1 MKKRIFSITLIL
13 ILIISAV
20 AGCKK
25 KQVGTSEDNAIVE
38 EKEEKKSY
46 HFGFS
51 CMDMENP
58 FYVTLEQAVREAVEF
73 NGHTMISEN
82 PQMDTDLQ
90 IQQISEMIAEGIDAI
105 FLCPIS
111 WDKITPALDELRE
124 ADVKIINIDSE
135 VKEFDKVDA
144 FVGSNNKEAG
154 KLCGKDLI
162 ESRPDGGKIVILE
175 ADLQNSVRDRIS
187 GFEEEI
193 AGEGFE
199 VVARKECNGESE
211 TARANVAA
219 LLNEHSDIT
228 AIMCGND
235 PMAMGTLNAL
245 KEAGRT
251 DILVYGV
258 DGSPELKQELLKENT
273 PLKATCGQSPINIG
287 KTAAQIGQKILEN
300 EKFEKKTYEDV
311 FLINAENIDM
321 YGADGW
327 Q

>member
-1 MKKRIFSITLIL
+1 MKKRLFSITLIL

-38 EKEEKKSY
+38 EEEVKKSF

-51 CMDMENP
+51 CMDMDNP
-58 FYVTLEQAVREAVEF
+58 FYVTLEQSVRETVEF

-111 WDKITPALDELRE
+111 WDKITPALDELKE

-135 VKEFDKVDA
+135 VQDFDKIDA
-144 FVGSNNKEAG
+144 FVGSNNNEAG
-154 KLCGKDLI
+154 KLCGRDLI
-162 ESRPDGGKIVILE
+162 ESRPDGGKIVLLE
-175 ADLQNSVRDRIS
+175 AALQNSVKERIS
-187 GFEEEI
+187 GFEEEV

-199 VVARKECNGESE
+199 VIARKDCNGEVSAAKE
-211 TARANVAA
+211 TVAA
-219 LLNEHSDIT
+219 LLNEHNDIT

-235 PMAMGTLNAL
+235 PMALGAVEAIR
-245 KEAGRT
+245 EAGRT

-273 PLKATCGQSPINIG
+273 PLKATCGQSPINMG
-287 KTAAQIGQKILEN
+287 KKAAQVAQMILEN
-300 EKFEKKTYEDV
+300 EKFDKKTYENV
-311 FLINAENIDM
+311 FLINAQNIDM

>member
-1 MKKRIFSITLIL
+1 MKKRLFSITLIF
-13 ILIISAV
+13 ILIISAF

-25 KQVGTSEDNAIVE
+25 KQVGTSEDNAFVE
-38 EKEEKKSY
+38 EQEVQKSF

-51 CMDMENP
+51 SMDMDNP
-58 FYVTLEQAVREAVEF
+58 FYITLEQSVRETVEA
-73 NGHTMISEN
+73 NGHTMTSAN
-82 PQMDTDLQ
+82 PHMDTDLQ
-90 IQQISEMIAEGIDAI
+90 IQQIDEMISEGIDAI

-111 WDKITPALDELRE
+111 WDQITPALDELRE

-135 VKEFDKVDA
+135 VKDFDKVDA
-144 FVGSNNKEAG
+144 FVGSDNKEAG

-175 ADLQNSVRDRIS
+175 ATVQNSVKERIS
-187 GFEEEI
+187 GFEEET

-199 VVARKECNGESE
+199 VIARTDCNGETS
-211 TARANVAA
+211 AAYDAVSA
-219 LLNEHSDIT
+219 LLAEHSNIT

-235 PMAMGTLNAL
+235 PMALGAISAIR
-245 KEAGRT
+245 EAGRNE
-251 DILVYGV
+251 ILVYGV
-258 DGSPELKQELLKENT
+258 DGSPELKKELLKENT

-287 KTAAQIGQKILEN
+287 KKAAQIGQMILNN
-300 EKFEKKTYEDV
+300 EKFDKKTYEDV
-311 FLINAENIDM
+311 FLINSENIDM